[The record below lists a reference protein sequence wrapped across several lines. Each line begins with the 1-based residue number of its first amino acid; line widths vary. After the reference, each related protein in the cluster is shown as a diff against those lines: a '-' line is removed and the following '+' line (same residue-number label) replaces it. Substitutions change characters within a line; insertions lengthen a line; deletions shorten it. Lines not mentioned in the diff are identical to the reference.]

1 MCAQGA
7 LFTLTLLSA
16 GCWHNHATT
25 GLGQK
30 AGLRRPYVFSNL
42 RSLGSQLRPNVTC
55 SFWQCAKLRTKSLA
69 PGRFSGKRGQ
79 LISIMA
85 RRDQSRVSNATGKA
99 GARDCSEPTAGQIDE
114 EVRKLLNDAYQL
126 ATATLMADRDKLES
140 IAKALLQYEALDGSQ
155 LEEIIEHGRLT
166 SPAPG
171 RAPPS
176 AKNMR
181 VENPLG
187 LLGLTPREV
196 EVLTWVAQGKTN
208 YEIGVI
214 LSACTRTICKH
225 VERILTK
232 LCVENRTAAAAIAIA
247 ALAGAKHERCGAM
260 VRPTSGEISPRLF
273 NRGLCG

>member
-1 MCAQGA
+1 
-7 LFTLTLLSA
+7 
-16 GCWHNHATT
+16 
-25 GLGQK
+25 
-30 AGLRRPYVFSNL
+30 
-42 RSLGSQLRPNVTC
+42 
-55 SFWQCAKLRTKSLA
+55 
-69 PGRFSGKRGQ
+69 
-79 LISIMA
+79 
-85 RRDQSRVSNATGKA
+85 
-99 GARDCSEPTAGQIDE
+99 
-114 EVRKLLNDAYQL
+114 
-126 ATATLMADRDKLES
+126 
-140 IAKALLQYEALDGSQ
+140 
-155 LEEIIEHGRLT
+155 
-166 SPAPG
+166 
-171 RAPPS
+171 
-176 AKNMR
+176 

-247 ALAGAKHERCGAM
+247 ALAGAKHERSGAM